1 MKTFNLNDKILSLI
15 QYEPKKIRGRNIFS
29 GSMVSSSILQNFFR
43 VKHGVIEKDK
53 IDASAFGSLIHL
65 GLEHLESDTIEV
77 EKEFSIQYNDDWYLT
92 CTIDLI
98 DHEQKV
104 IADTKITK
112 RYTYEKFSQDSGY
125 ANQLRLNKYIASEA
139 GSKCGDYDIWLMMF
153 LKDYEGNYKT
163 KEIDMLQY
171 VWIDPD
177 YNILDIVDEHIKV
190 IDEHLKNDTIPSED
204 YCNRW
209 EYGFIQNESGTR
221 EPKKCKKYCSYNK
234 ICPYFREDTRSVNI
248 VNSWL

>member
-1 MKTFNLNDKILSLI
+1 MKTFNLDEKILSLI
-15 QYEPKKIRGRNIFS
+15 QYEPQKIDGCNIFS
-29 GSMVSSSILQNFFR
+29 GSMVSSSILQNFFK
-43 VKHGVIEKDK
+43 VKYGVIEKDK

-65 GLEHLESDTIEV
+65 GLEHLKTDTIEV
-77 EKEFSIQYNDDWYLT
+77 EKKFSIKYNDNWCLT

-98 DHEQKV
+98 DHDQKV

-125 ANQLRLNKYIASEA
+125 ANQLRLNRYIASMV
-139 GSKCGDYDIWLMMF
+139 GPMYKDYDMWLMMF
-153 LKDYEGNYKT
+153 LKDYEGTYKT

-171 VWIDPD
+171 IWIDPNG
-177 YNILDIVDEHIKV
+177 NILDTVNEHIKV
-190 IDEHLKNDTIPSED
+190 IDEHLENNTIPSED
-204 YCNRW
+204 HCNKW
-209 EYGFIQNESGTR
+209 EYGFVQNESGTK

-234 ICPYFREDTRSVNI
+234 ICPYFKEDTRAINI